1 MKNWHS
7 SNFLGPNCVDTSRLK
22 YVDNLRPK
30 CVGSS
35 CKQYVK
41 WKYRDILA
49 QKIIIFVN
57 IANLLP
63 NIVEASMREI
73 EILKNMSIGEK

>member
-7 SNFLGPNCVDTSRLK
+7 SNFLGPNWVDTSRIK

-63 NIVEASMREI
+63 NIVETSMREI